1 MLPFLVDIVRG
12 LPLICVPA
20 LYYSARDE
28 ASIERGVISF
38 FVIHLALASI
48 AAIPTGC
55 KDPGRLEKIAR

>member
-1 MLPFLVDIVRG
+1 MDILRG

-20 LYYSARDE
+20 LYCSGRDHV

-48 AAIPTGC
+48 AAIPTGSEE
-55 KDPGRLEKIAR
+55 PTGRLEKIAR